1 MRAAV
6 TVGFGGP
13 EMLEVRDDAPVPDP
27 GLGEALVEVG
37 ACCCNNSDIWLRE
50 GAYGREGDPGARAG
64 WLRGAQ
70 PVRFPLIQGSDTVGR
85 VVAVSDRA
93 DEGLVGKRVL
103 VEHTLHS
110 EDSTEPYGIAGIIGS
125 ERDGGFAE
133 YVCVPVDNLGVI
145 ASEFDDAQVAALG
158 SASLVT
164 AERMLER
171 ARLAAGETILVTGAS
186 GGVGTGAVQLA
197 RLREARVVALAGAG
211 KEQALRELGADV
223 VVASRSANLAEDVLA
238 ANGAQVDVVADDVGG
253 SIFTD
258 LLRVLRPLGRY
269 VTVGA
274 VAGAVVDLDLRTLY
288 LKHLDLLGS
297 TLGSREDFARLVRL
311 INEGRLR
318 PVLGGTYPLDRI
330 HEAQE
335 AFLRKDYVGNL
346 VITPR

>member
-1 MRAAV
+1 M
-6 TVGFGGP
+6 
-13 EMLEVRDDAPVPDP
+13 
-27 GLGEALVEVG
+27 
-37 ACCCNNSDIWLRE
+37 
-50 GAYGREGDPGARAG
+50 
-64 WLRGAQ
+64 
-70 PVRFPLIQGSDTVGR
+70 
-85 VVAVSDRA
+85 
-93 DEGLVGKRVL
+93 
-103 VEHTLHS
+103 
-110 EDSTEPYGIAGIIGS
+110 
-125 ERDGGFAE
+125 
-133 YVCVPVDNLGVI
+133 I

-238 ANGAQVDVVADDVGG
+238 ANGAQVDVVADVVGG